1 MGIIQNSAC
10 EWVQLVKSI
19 PERWNYIVKKKNS
32 TNLISHD
39 HHLMNSSNVI
49 ALDKLTSNKIYSALS
64 SKIYL
69 YVI

>member
-1 MGIIQNSAC
+1 MSATSKVYSRKM
-10 EWVQLVKSI
+10 ELYLK
-19 PERWNYIVKKKNS
+19 KKKNS
-32 TNLISHD
+32 TSLISHD

-49 ALDKLTSNKIYSALS
+49 ALDKLTSNKIYSALI